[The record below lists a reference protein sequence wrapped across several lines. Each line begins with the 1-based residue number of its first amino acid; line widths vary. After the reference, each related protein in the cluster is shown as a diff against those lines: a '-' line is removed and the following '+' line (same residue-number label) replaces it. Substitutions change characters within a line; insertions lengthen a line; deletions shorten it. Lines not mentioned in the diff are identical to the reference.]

1 MNEYTIWQAASEKI
15 AEVDENM
22 RRAASEKL
30 AVVIEYII
38 WLAASY
44 CRSLQRRNSTSVCLH
59 DACRGE

>member
-38 WLAASY
+38 WLAAS
-44 CRSLQRRNSTSVCLH
+44 
-59 DACRGE
+59 

>member
-1 MNEYTIWQAASEKI
+1 MAASEKI

-38 WLAASY
+38 
-44 CRSLQRRNSTSVCLH
+44 
-59 DACRGE
+59 